1 MKTKI
6 SIMKRLLL
14 LCFILISAYIKAQ
27 DCTDAY
33 TTDIYTDVTIETVKF
48 GEAVNSDG
56 ENQELMMDIY
66 IGDGNVADD
75 RPLIILAFGGAFIAG
90 ERTSGD
96 MVYFATEFAKKG
108 YVCASIDYRIT
119 DAFSLLAEENL
130 VKTVVNAVHDGKAA
144 IRYFRKDAATTNT
157 YKIDTA
163 AVFIGGTSAGGILS
177 VHLAYLDDYEKL
189 PANWRPYVDDLPNAL
204 EGESGNPGYCSV
216 PNGVFAFAGAIADT
230 NWFENNDVPLYNIH
244 STHDQTVA
252 YESGKPLNGLAPI
265 TLYGGFS
272 MHERMT
278 NIGVHSVFDSYIGD
292 EHPPFNGTDDTEN
305 ARRLQVTEDN
315 LALFLNNIIHCN
327 PNNLLAENVQTCA
340 NSSVTVE
347 ENALSEYLVYPNP
360 SEGIFNIKNAEKFSN
375 YSVVNQLG
383 QTILSGY
390 SASSIDATE
399 LESGIYILKLNGN
412 QSATIRLM
420 IE

>member
-1 MKTKI
+1 
-6 SIMKRLLL
+6 MKRLLL
-14 LCFILISAYIKAQ
+14 LSIILSWSYVSAQ

-33 TTDIYTDVTIETVKF
+33 TTDIYTDVTMETVKF

-56 ENQELMMDIY
+56 ENQELRMDIY

-90 ERTSGD
+90 ERTSSD

-130 VKTVVNAVHDGKAA
+130 VKTVVNVVHDGKAA
-144 IRYFRKDAATTNT
+144 IRYFRKDAATVDA

-189 PANWRPYVDDLPNAL
+189 PVNWRPYVDDLPNAL

-230 NWFENNDVPLYNIH
+230 SWFENNDVPLYNIH
-244 STHDQTVA
+244 STQDQTVA

-278 NIGVHSVFDSYIGD
+278 NLGVHSVFDSYIGD
-292 EHPPFNGTDDTEN
+292 EHPPFNGTEAPEN
-305 ARRLQVTEDN
+305 ERRLLITEDN

-340 NSSVTVE
+340 NSSVTVK
-347 ENALSEYLVYPNP
+347 ENALSDYLVYPNP
-360 SEGIFNIKNAEKFSN
+360 SEGIFNIKNSEKFSE

-383 QTILSGY
+383 QIILSGY

-399 LESGIYILKLNGN
+399 LESGMYILKLNGK

>member
-1 MKTKI
+1 MQNPLMKKI
-6 SIMKRLLL
+6 ILLL
-14 LCFILISAYIKAQ
+14 LAFNTVWLSAQ

-33 TTDIYTDVTIETVKF
+33 ITDLYDNVTIETVKF
-48 GEAVNSDG
+48 GEAINSDG

-66 IGDGNVADD
+66 LGDGNVAEN

-108 YVCASIDYRIT
+108 YICASIDYRIT

-144 IRYFRKDAATTNT
+144 IRYFRKDAATENT

-163 AVFIGGTSAGGILS
+163 AVFIGGTSAGGILAA
-177 VHLAYLDDYEKL
+177 HLAYLEDYEKL
-189 PANWRPYVDDLPNAL
+189 PENWRPYVDDLPNAL

-230 NWFENNDVPLYNIH
+230 SWFENNDVPLYNIH

-252 YESGKPLNGLAPI
+252 YESGRPLNGLAPI

-305 ARRLQVTEDN
+305 ARRLEVTEDN
-315 LALFLNNIIHCN
+315 LANFLNNIIHCN

-340 NSSVTVE
+340 NQATSVE
-347 ENALSEYLVYPNP
+347 ETAVNNHLVYPNP
-360 SEGIFNIKNAEKFSN
+360 TKGIFSIKNPEQFSE
-375 YSVVNQLG
+375 YSVINQLG

-390 SASSIDATE
+390 STSSIDASQ
-399 LESGIYILKLNGN
+399 LESGIYILKLNGK

>member
-1 MKTKI
+1 MKK
-6 SIMKRLLL
+6 LLL
-14 LCFILISAYIKAQ
+14 LSFALSSLCLRAQ

-33 TTDIYTDVTIETVKF
+33 ITDLYDEVSIETVKF
-48 GEAVNSDG
+48 GEAINSEG

-66 IGDGNVADD
+66 IGDGNVAEN

-144 IRYFRKDAATTNT
+144 IRYFRQDAATTDT
-157 YKIDTA
+157 YKIDPK
-163 AVFIGGTSAGGILS
+163 AVFIGGTSAGGILAA
-177 VHLAYLDDYEKL
+177 HLAYLEDYEKL
-189 PANWRPYVDDLPNAL
+189 PEEWRPYVDDLPNAL

-230 NWFENNDVPLYNIH
+230 NWFESNDVPLYNIH

-252 YESGKPLNGLAPI
+252 YESGRPLNGLAPI

-272 MHERMT
+272 MNERMA
-278 NIGVHSVFDSYIGD
+278 NVGVYTVFDSYIGD
-292 EHPPFNGTDDTEN
+292 EHPPFNGTNEAEN

-315 LALFLNNIIHCN
+315 LANFLNNIMYCN
-327 PNNLLAENVQTCA
+327 PNNLLADDVQTCA
-340 NSSVTVE
+340 NRPTSVTE
-347 ENALSEYLVYPNP
+347 TQTSDLVIYPNP
-360 SEGIFNIKNAEKFSN
+360 SAGIINIKQASLFTDYEIA
-375 YSVVNQLG
+375 NQLG
-383 QTILSGY
+383 QVLQTGIMGKE
-390 SASSIDATE
+390 IDARG
-399 LESGIYILKLNGN
+399 LNAGMYILKLNGAN
-412 QSATIRLM
+412 SATLRLI